1 MSSRTRAIVLAIT
14 APVVVFAIVGGLL
27 GTVMAR
33 EDTYQHL
40 KIFDDVVSLISSNYV
55 EPVNIDKVM
64 RGAMNGLVDSLD
76 PDSAYL
82 SSDEV
87 KQAESGAALPA
98 GDLGIELTRQY
109 YLRVLAARDNS
120 PASRAGLRTGDYV
133 RAINDQP
140 TRDMSVWQGTRALR
154 GAVGSKVT
162 LTIFRGNAADPHV
175 VTLTREAQTPS
186 EVTARIA
193 APGVGYVRVPAI
205 GPRTADQV
213 KLQVADVTKNGA
225 TKLVIDIRRSASGT
239 YDQGLALARLF
250 VPKGTLAVR
259 ETKGV
264 AAKDTIVA
272 NSGDGSIS
280 LPAVVL
286 MDNGTSGAAELFASA
301 LLGNQRADLVG
312 EHTIG
317 RAGVQK
323 LVKLPGGS
331 GLWLTTVRY
340 LTPAG
345 GPLHEKG
352 LEPTV
357 AVESPE
363 VEFGQPAPATDIMLD
378 KAIEHVQLTQAPAAR
393 VARATPPQTP
403 IWLAEKK
410 AA

>member
-1 MSSRTRAIVLAIT
+1 MSSRTRVIVIAIT
-14 APVVVFAIVGGLL
+14 APVVAFAIIGGVL

-82 SSDEV
+82 SSEEV
-87 KQAESGAALPA
+87 KQAESGSALPA

-133 RAINDQP
+133 RAINDVP
-140 TRDMSVWQGTRALR
+140 TRDMSVWQGMRALR

-175 VTLTREAQTPS
+175 VTLSREALAPADVS
-186 EVTARIA
+186 GRIA
-193 APGVGYVRVPAI
+193 TPGVGYIRVPAI

-213 KLQVADVTKNGA
+213 KAQVADVSKNGA
-225 TKLVIDIRRSASGT
+225 TKLVIDIRRTASGT

-250 VPKGTLAVR
+250 VAKGTLAQR

-264 AAKDTIVA
+264 ATKDTIAA
-272 NSGDGSIS
+272 NAGDGSIS
-280 LPAVVL
+280 LRAVLL

-301 LLGNQRADLVG
+301 LSGNQRADLVG

-345 GPLHEKG
+345 TPLHEKG

-357 AVESPE
+357 PVEAPD
-363 VEFGQPAPATDIMLD
+363 VEFGQPAPASDIMLD
-378 KAIEHVQLTQAPAAR
+378 KAIEQVQIAPAPAAR
-393 VARATPPQTP
+393 VARATPPTP